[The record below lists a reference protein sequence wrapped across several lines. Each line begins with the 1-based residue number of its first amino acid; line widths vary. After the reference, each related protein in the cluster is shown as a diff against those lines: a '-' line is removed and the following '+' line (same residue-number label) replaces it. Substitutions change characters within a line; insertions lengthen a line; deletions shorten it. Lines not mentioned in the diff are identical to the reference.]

1 MNEYEYQQRRK
12 HLTLGAIGIIAFTF
26 IANSVKAD
34 SHTTIQDHYKNV
46 IHKRPYSVEVCYDQQ
61 TSGDKTGDAIK
72 GAIIGGLLGNNIKGE
87 QDGGAIGAVIGGML
101 GHANSNATGGTRTV
115 CNVETRY
122 NEERQTIYSHSTI
135 TFVYE
140 GKQYDLNFKK

>member
-1 MNEYEYQQRRK
+1 MKNILY
-12 HLTLGAIGIIAFTF
+12 TFTTACAIGFLGGIITGESAF
-26 IANSVKAD
+26 AD
-34 SHTTIQDHYKNV
+34 TQVQDHYKSV
-46 IHKRPYSVEVCYDQQ
+46 IHKTPDVVEVCYDRSV
-61 TSGDKTGDAIK
+61 SGDKTGDAIK

-101 GHANSNATGGTRTV
+101 GHANSNATGGTRTI

-122 NEERQTIYSHSTI
+122 NEESQTIYSHSTI

-140 GKQYDLNFKK
+140 GQQYNLKFNK